1 MSGKF
6 SLSKMMRGQMGLL
19 RGKSFRKEAD
29 LKRTGRESERYRRE
43 QGRKRPSILG
53 YDGKEFTRN
62 GQPFTPS
69 TRLND
74 S

>member
-6 SLSKMMRGQMGLL
+6 GLSKMMRGQIGLL

-43 QGRKRPSILG
+43 QGRKRPSILS

-69 TRLND
+69 TRLNN